1 MMSFDLTV
9 FQSSQYSNNPSIQSL
24 VSSAKNDDLS
34 AICELAHLVYE
45 GEDASRDYTIAA
57 DLWEYAAQ
65 KGNYT
70 ALLGLADC
78 YFTGNGRPEDEARA
92 FKMFSQV
99 YNDHPEMLHALCQIG
114 RMYVHAWG
122 VPRDITKGLE
132 VLNRAWKAGHSRAAT
147 EIGCTYLYNL
157 ERTVENV
164 VTAIKWFQRASDMGD
179 PKGCYQL
186 GSIYFNG
193 DYGAQKSN
201 SLAFNLLMK
210 GRHYSDAL
218 SLLLTSECCEV
229 GTKEDVNSVV
239 EEAIRRAQYGDADL
253 QSDVGYAYAKGK
265 SLPHD
270 VAQAELWYRL
280 AVKNGNAHAAF
291 RLGSSYLYGFD
302 GFEKNIKN
310 ALEYLTYAA
319 EHGQAYAMSTLGD
332 LYDDLYDHD
341 FYEIPYSDAKE
352 LALHWWSAAADAGES
367 GCASKAASQYERD
380 GKLDLALKYY
390 LIAAKEEY
398 TSCYM
403 PIARMYL
410 YGRGCKPD
418 YKAAVEYFSKAVM
431 DSAGAFYKGEVE
443 FHYGEMY
450 ENGWGYPQD
459 YDQAVKHY
467 SAAAEAGYAEAK
479 DALSHFKKGFFGWK
493 KI

>member
-1 MMSFDLTV
+1 MGLDLAV
-9 FQSSQYSNNPSIQSL
+9 FQDPRYITNSKIQVLVPSA
-24 VSSAKNDDLS
+24 SADDLN
-34 AICELAHLVYE
+34 AICSLAQLVYD
-45 GEDASRDYTIAA
+45 GEYAFCDYKIAA
-57 DLWEYAAQ
+57 DLWEYAS
-65 KGNYT
+65 KRGNAN
-70 ALLGLADC
+70 ALMKLADC
-78 YFTGNGRPEDEARA
+78 FFMGYGRPEDEAKA
-92 FKMFSQV
+92 FSLFSQV
-99 YNDHPEMLHALCQIG
+99 YNAHPDMLHALCQIG

-122 VPRDITKGLE
+122 VQKDVSKGLDI
-132 VLNRAWKAGHSRAAT
+132 LNKAWKAGHPRAAT

-157 ERTVENV
+157 DRTVENV

-186 GSIYFNG
+186 GSIYLNG
-193 DYGAQKSN
+193 DYGAQKNN

-229 GTKEDVNSVV
+229 GTKEDVESIA
-239 EEAIRRAQYGDADL
+239 EEAIRRAKYGDASL

-270 VAQAELWYRL
+270 VEQAEKWYSL
-280 AVKNGNAHAAF
+280 AVNNGNAHAAF

-302 GFEKNIKN
+302 GFEKNIEK
-310 ALEYLTYAA
+310 ALKYLSYAA
-319 EHGQAYAMSTLGD
+319 EHGQTYAMSTLGD

-341 FYEIPYSDAKE
+341 YYDIPYNEARE
-352 LALHWWSAAADAGES
+352 LALRWWSVAADAGDG
-367 GCASKAASQYERD
+367 GCASRAASRYESN
-380 GKLDLALKYY
+380 GQLELALKYY
-390 LIAAKEEY
+390 RIAADDDY
-398 TSCYM
+398 SSCFM
-403 PIARMYL
+403 PLARMYL

-418 YKAAVEYFSKAVM
+418 YKAALEYFSKAIL
-431 DSAGAFYKGEVE
+431 DSAGMFYKGEVE

-459 YDQAVKHY
+459 YEQAVKHY
-467 SAAAEAGYAEAK
+467 SAAAEAGYSEAK
-479 DALSHFKKGFFGWK
+479 EALSHFKKGLFGWK